1 MQFLEYKN
9 LIKEILN
16 INRNKNKKSRQELN
30 QRPLDLQTNALLL
43 SYCSLLFNLIFN
55 FRYSS

>member
-16 INRNKNKKSRQELN
+16 INININKIKRAGRNWTSDPWTCK
-30 QRPLDLQTNALLL
+30 PML
-43 SYCSLLFNLIFN
+43 SYWATAPCCLI
-55 FRYSS
+55 